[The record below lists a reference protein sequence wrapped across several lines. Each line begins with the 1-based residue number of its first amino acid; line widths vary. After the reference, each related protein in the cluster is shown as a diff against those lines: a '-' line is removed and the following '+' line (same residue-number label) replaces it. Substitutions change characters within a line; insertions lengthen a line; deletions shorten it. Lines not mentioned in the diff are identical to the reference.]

1 MKKILIALLLITLAT
16 HVLTQDAS
24 TVSTCQGGPAC
35 NCQGC
40 PNNGGSVPVNS
51 PIIVSTSATIAAPAC
66 ATPTVKPP
74 VITPPSVCIPTVNAP
89 CIDVPTLNA
98 PCVVAPPTVT
108 PPSPVIP
115 VVTPPKYTPPSYPPQ
130 VPPPTYVPVAPKP
143 PVINLP
149 TPPPSYCDNDS
160 QSNKFTL
167 TFKWACRPNVAFDSC
182 LGEVVWNNVII
193 LTIAPSNYLINTA
206 SLVVTASVGKNTLQF
221 VGAGTSDS
229 YGLLIDDVSL
239 VRSATTLNIV
249 VNGGFESPNTHGSWT
264 IQNNIQGWRGEGIEI
279 GYGPS
284 AYGVGSSQ
292 WCELD
297 GNRNF

>member
-16 HVLTQDAS
+16 HALTQDVS
-24 TVSTCQGGPAC
+24 TVSACQGGPAC
-35 NCQGC
+35 GCQGC

-74 VITPPSVCIPTVNAP
+74 VITPPSVCIPTIDAP

-115 VVTPPKYTPPSYPPQ
+115 VVTPPKYTPPSFPTQ
-130 VPPPTYVPVAPKP
+130 VPPPTYIPVAPKP
-143 PVINLP
+143 PVIILP
-149 TPPPSYCDNDS
+149 TAPPSYCDHDDS

-193 LTIAPSNYLINTA
+193 LTIAPSNYLINTTTV
-206 SLVVTASVGKNTLQF
+206 LVVTASVGKNTLQF

-239 VRSATTLNIV
+239 VRSGTTQNIV
-249 VNGGFESPNTHGSWT
+249 VNGGF
-264 IQNNIQGWRGEGIEI
+264 
-279 GYGPS
+279 
-284 AYGVGSSQ
+284 
-292 WCELD
+292 
-297 GNRNF
+297 